1 MVWRLPIRLTEGEK
15 ENERSEPTLTKRQ
28 RIEERVLLV
37 RFDAHD
43 VTIIEW
49 RCNFSISG
57 AFGTLSQIDYSVIGP
72 ICDSPR
78 LRCLTFSHA
87 TATCNERWKRV
98 HHFHPS
104 FYLSRAM
111 VSQWS
116 REPVLIG
123 AKWTSLEGILPP
135 ERITG
140 DFDNSIFSARERL
153 QNSRIIDSRRKNKK
167 KKKRKEKRKESRH
180 LYDEAVLARDR
191 NPACNE
197 TIKSSQ

>member
-140 DFDNSIFSARERL
+140 DFDNSIFSARERS

-167 KKKRKEKRKESRH
+167 KKKKKEKRRGRKAGTYMTKLFSR
-180 LYDEAVLARDR
+180 EIVIPRVMK
-191 NPACNE
+191 P
-197 TIKSSQ
+197 

>member
-1 MVWRLPIRLTEGEK
+1 MWYGVCQYVWLKGKRETSEANQRPSGK
-15 ENERSEPTLTKRQ
+15 E

-87 TATCNERWKRV
+87 TATSNERWKGV

-111 VSQWS
+111 VAGTRPNRRKMVVSRGNSLS
-116 REPVLIG
+116 RER
-123 AKWTSLEGILPP
+123 

-140 DFDNSIFSARERL
+140 DFTITQS
-153 QNSRIIDSRRKNKK
+153 SR
-167 KKKRKEKRKESRH
+167 
-180 LYDEAVLARDR
+180 LARGR
-191 NPACNE
+191 KTAE
-197 TIKSSQ
+197 S

>member
-1 MVWRLPIRLTEGEK
+1 MWYGVCQYVWLKGKRETSEANQRPSGK
-15 ENERSEPTLTKRQ
+15 E

-87 TATCNERWKRV
+87 TATSNERWKGV

-116 REPVLIG
+116 QEPVLIG
-123 AKWTSLEGILPP
+123 AKWSSLER

-140 DFDNSIFSARERL
+140 DFTITQS
-153 QNSRIIDSRRKNKK
+153 SR
-167 KKKRKEKRKESRH
+167 
-180 LYDEAVLARDR
+180 LARGR
-191 NPACNE
+191 KTAE
-197 TIKSSQ
+197 S